1 MAYGRGM
8 RTVLALLLTLTA
20 CAADPVLLPDAGPCN
35 GSCGPGTVCVA
46 GACVGV
52 DGGAVDVGGVD
63 ALGADVGFDAGAVDR
78 PEPDVPVAVADA
90 GMDAGGADAG
100 AVDVGADV
108 PGDVDLR
115 ASEVC
120 RAVTA
125 VCDGRGVD
133 VQRGERDGGRYF
145 NCGGCGRTCAAGE
158 FCLNCN
164 CTP

>member
-1 MAYGRGM
+1 M
-8 RTVLALLLTLTA
+8 RYPLAALFVALG

-35 GSCGPGTVCVA
+35 GSCGAGTVCVA
-46 GACVGV
+46 GACVSV
-52 DGGAVDVGGVD
+52 DGGAVDVGGTD
-63 ALGADVGFDAGAVDR
+63 AQEADAGPDVVAPDR
-78 PEPDVPVAVADA
+78 PAPDVPAAVADA
-90 GMDAGGADAG
+90 GMDAGSADAV

-115 ASEVC
+115 TTEAC
-120 RAVTA
+120 QAVTA